1 MTGNKINHI
10 FICGALRSG
19 STLFHLMLNS
29 HPNIKNPGEFDFLF
43 DQVSNDGGFPK
54 ASDYIKYLSSDRIF
68 NSKSLA
74 INDSL
79 DYLGLV
85 RSFVNQLSEDNKVLA
100 INIHRNF
107 EHAYKIFPEAKFIHL
122 LRDPRDVA
130 RSSIGMNWAGNVYY
144 GVDHWLDTERSW
156 DRLVTCLGNNQS
168 VEVRFEKLISE
179 PVNTLE
185 YVCDFLDVTYTDE
198 MFNYE
203 KNSTYSKP
211 DITLINQW
219 KKKLNCNELK
229 CVEYKVKEMMLSRKY
244 GLSGVEIRAPNYL
257 ERSNL
262 FLQNKLFRL
271 YKGIKVYGFPLYAAY
286 KMTDKLNLNSW
297 HVLMKKKKSD
307 IDRKHLK

>member
-1 MTGNKINHI
+1 M
-10 FICGALRSG
+10 
-19 STLFHLMLNS
+19 
-29 HPNIKNPGEFDFLF
+29 
-43 DQVSNDGGFPK
+43 
-54 ASDYIKYLSSDRIF
+54 
-68 NSKSLA
+68 
-74 INDSL
+74 

-85 RSFVNQLSEDNKVLA
+85 RSFINQLSEDNKVLA

-198 MFNYE
+198 MFNY
-203 KNSTYSKP
+203 KKTQLTAN
-211 DITLINQW
+211 LI
-219 KKKLNCNELK
+219 
-229 CVEYKVKEMMLSRKY
+229 
-244 GLSGVEIRAPNYL
+244 
-257 ERSNL
+257 
-262 FLQNKLFRL
+262 
-271 YKGIKVYGFPLYAAY
+271 
-286 KMTDKLNLNSW
+286 
-297 HVLMKKKKSD
+297 
-307 IDRKHLK
+307 